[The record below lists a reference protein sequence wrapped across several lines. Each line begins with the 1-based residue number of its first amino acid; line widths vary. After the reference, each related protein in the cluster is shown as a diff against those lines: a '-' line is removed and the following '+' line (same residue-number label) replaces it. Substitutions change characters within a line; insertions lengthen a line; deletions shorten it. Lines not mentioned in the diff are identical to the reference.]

1 LAGPE
6 QPEGAPDDL
15 EQRML
20 EEIARLRL
28 RDLLAQA
35 MLSVSSVTSARLGLS
50 PETEALRDM
59 QEARLGIEALRALLP
74 VLEPEL
80 EPAERDGLRQA
91 VARLQMAYA
100 ETVQPGE
107 APPRSAEQAEGPPSE
122 PPPQPRPRIWTPGG
136 DV

>member
-6 QPEGAPDDL
+6 QPEGLPDDL

-28 RDLLAQA
+28 RDLLAQTV
-35 MLSVSSVTSARLGLS
+35 LSLSSVTSARLGLS
-50 PETEALRDM
+50 PETEPLRDM
-59 QEARLGIEALRALLP
+59 HEARLGIEALRALLP

-91 VARLQMAYA
+91 VAQLQLAYA
-100 ETVQPGE
+100 DSVQPGE
-107 APPRSAEQAEGPPSE
+107 APTPPPSGE
-122 PPPQPRPRIWTPGG
+122 PGGPSQETPPRPRIWTPGG

>member
-6 QPEGAPDDL
+6 QPPADDL

-28 RDLLAQA
+28 RDLLAQTV
-35 MLSVSSVTSARLGLS
+35 LSLSSVTSARLGLS
-50 PETEALRDM
+50 PETEPLRDM
-59 QEARLGIEALRALLP
+59 KEARLGIEALRALLP

-80 EPAERDGLRQA
+80 DPAEREGLRQA
-91 VARLQMAYA
+91 VAQLQLAYA
-100 ETVQPGE
+100 QTVQPGE
-107 APPRSAEQAEGPPSE
+107 APPPSDRGEEPSTQE
-122 PPPQPRPRIWTPGG
+122 PPPRPRPRIWTPDG

>member
-6 QPEGAPDDL
+6 QPEGLPDDL

-28 RDLLAQA
+28 RDLLAQTV
-35 MLSVSSVTSARLGLS
+35 LSLSSVTSARLGLS
-50 PETEALRDM
+50 PETEGLRDM
-59 QEARLGIEALRALLP
+59 HEARLGIEALRALLP

-91 VARLQMAYA
+91 VAQLQLAYA
-100 ETVQPGE
+100 DSVRPGE
-107 APPRSAEQAEGPPSE
+107 APPQPPPSGE
-122 PPPQPRPRIWTPGG
+122 PGGPSQETPPRPRIWTPGG